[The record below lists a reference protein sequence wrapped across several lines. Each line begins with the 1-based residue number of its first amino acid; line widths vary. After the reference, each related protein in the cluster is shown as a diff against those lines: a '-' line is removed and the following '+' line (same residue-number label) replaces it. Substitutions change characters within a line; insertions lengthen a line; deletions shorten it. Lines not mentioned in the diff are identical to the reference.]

1 MDRTKKILIT
11 MLVLGALAAVGGG
24 TYASFNAVTTNPG
37 NTFQTGSI
45 FLSNDKNTTATT
57 CFSYG
62 TLTAGQFTN
71 NNTQACSTLVTVA
84 TTKPSATVT
93 SVVLHLKNVGTSNG
107 TLGLATTCASVNS
120 DPTASGN
127 RNLCDRLAIRITPC
141 AAMPGGY
148 TSGNTTCNSTSVTHC
163 VYSQTAAYVNTAAAC
178 GALGY
183 PVLGA
188 MPAAATAGSLTD
200 LATRTA
206 ANTTV
211 DTINAGNEVYYQVD
225 IQLPDTGAGL
235 ENDVQGKTATFG
247 FTWTL
252 S

>member
-1 MDRTKKILIT
+1 MDRKKKVLIT

-45 FLSNDKNTTATT
+45 FLSDDKNTTATT

-71 NNTQACSTLVTVA
+71 GNSATCATLVTVA

-93 SVVLHLKNVGTSNG
+93 TAVIHLKNVGASNG
-107 TLGLATTCASVNS
+107 TLGLATTCSSANT

-127 RNLCDRLAIRITPC
+127 RPLCDRLAVRIVPC
-141 AAMPGGY
+141 ATY
-148 TSGNTTCNSTSVTHC
+148 TSGNTSCTTTSATHC
-163 VYSQTAAYVNTAAAC
+163 VYSQTAPYVNAAAAC

-183 PVLGA
+183 PAFGA
-188 MPAAATAGSLTD
+188 EPAAATAGTLTD
-200 LATRTA
+200 LGTRTSS
-206 ANTTV
+206 NTTV
-211 DTINAGNEVYYQVD
+211 DTLNAGTEVYYEVD
-225 IQLPDTGAGL
+225 IQLPDTGAGN

>member
-1 MDRTKKILIT
+1 MDRKKKVLIT

-71 NNTQACSTLVTVA
+71 NNSNACSTLVTVA

-93 SVVLHLKNVGTSNG
+93 TVVLHLKNVGSTAG
-107 TLGLATTCASVNS
+107 TLGLTTTCSSANS

-127 RNLCDRLAIRITPC
+127 RPLCDRLAIRVMPC
-141 AAMPGGY
+141 TSY
-148 TSGNTTCNSTSVTHC
+148 TSGNTSCTATSITHC
-163 VYSQTAAYVNTAAAC
+163 VYSQTAPYVDAAAAC

-183 PVLGA
+183 PAFGVE
-188 MPAAATAGSLTD
+188 PAAATTGTLSD
-200 LATRTA
+200 LVTRTTT
-206 ANTTV
+206 NTTV
-211 DTINAGNEVYYQVD
+211 DSLAAAAEVFYEID
-225 IQLPDTGAGL
+225 IQLPDTGAGN